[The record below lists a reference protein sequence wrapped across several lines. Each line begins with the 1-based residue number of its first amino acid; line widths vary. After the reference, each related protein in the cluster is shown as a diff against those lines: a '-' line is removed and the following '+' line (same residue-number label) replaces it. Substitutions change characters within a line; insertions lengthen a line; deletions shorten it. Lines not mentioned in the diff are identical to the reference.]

1 MEEISLLY
9 NNKKFCLKMRPE
21 TKHPK
26 ELKELKG
33 TSLAKR
39 RKEVIM
45 QTFPCFMQSVPT
57 CERKSGNALKGRIYG
72 SPKCRTTASTSG
84 FRKVCRRAL

>member
-1 MEEISLLY
+1 
-9 NNKKFCLKMRPE
+9 MRPE

-45 QTFPCFMQSVPT
+45 QTFPCFMEKRPDV
-57 CERKSGNALKGRIYG
+57 
-72 SPKCRTTASTSG
+72 
-84 FRKVCRRAL
+84 

>member
-1 MEEISLLY
+1 
-9 NNKKFCLKMRPE
+9 MRPE
-21 TKHPK
+21 IKHPK

-45 QTFPCFMQSVPT
+45 QTFPCFMQSVPMF
-57 CERKSGNALKGRIYG
+57 EKKS
-72 SPKCRTTASTSG
+72 
-84 FRKVCRRAL
+84 

>member
-9 NNKKFCLKMRPE
+9 NNKKILLEDRARN
-21 TKHPK
+21 KHPK

-45 QTFPCFMQSVPT
+45 QTFPCFMQSVPMF
-57 CERKSGNALKGRIYG
+57 ERKSGNALQRESLRLPQMPDNGLH
-72 SPKCRTTASTSG
+72 
-84 FRKVCRRAL
+84 FWL